1 MVLQRQMIITP
12 TCYFIEPSQFQISNQ
27 TLRKYKTFQ
36 DYFIRLSIN
45 DDNRA
50 KPFYF
55 GYNTNMVP
63 GYINL
68 ILKQGVKFF
77 NFDYQFLSYSN
88 SQLKNYSSWFFNRSC
103 RELRDY
109 EIVEKMGNFDQETN
123 ILKRYARR
131 GQILSTSIKQYSQD
145 EYKYKVKVIKDI
157 VRKGQSL
164 KLTPSDGCG
173 YIS

>member
-1 MVLQRQMIITP
+1 M
-12 TCYFIEPSQFQISNQ
+12 
-27 TLRKYKTFQ
+27 
-36 DYFIRLSIN
+36 SIN

-131 GQILSTSIKQYSQD
+131 GQILSTSIKQYS
-145 EYKYKVKVIKDI
+145 
-157 VRKGQSL
+157 
-164 KLTPSDGCG
+164 
-173 YIS
+173 